1 MSHTPTGRGYRSAHA
16 KMNIILKASSTK
28 RGADE
33 AAGEATVATTGE
45 PLMREAAA
53 LAGDAVHMAATALEA
68 AEATEATRIP
78 GRENHFRVHA

>member
-1 MSHTPTGRGYRSAHA
+1 
-16 KMNIILKASSTK
+16 MNIILKASSTK

-53 LAGDAVHMAATALEA
+53 LAGDAVLMAATALAGVAVLMAATALEA
-68 AEATEATRIP
+68 AEAAESTRIP
-78 GRENHFRVHA
+78 GRENHFRVHV